1 MAKYLDE
8 NGLLYYNQKLD
19 TKFNGKVDKDGN
31 KVLSDVNFTSAYE
44 TKLKGLE
51 NYTLPTA
58 SAETLGGIK
67 VGAGLT
73 ISEQG
78 TLSATGGGTAD
89 SVAWENVQDKP
100 TTIAG
105 YGITDAKI
113 SGQVVTLGSNSV
125 TVPTNNNQLTN
136 GAGYQTENEVETIV
150 TGYGYQTATQVQ
162 SIVTSYG
169 YQTASQVQ
177 SAIADAVGDITGF
190 DFQIVEELPGTGQ
203 KGVIYLISN
212 SGTGQNIYDEY
223 IWTGTAFEKI
233 GTTDVD
239 LSNYWSK
246 TDLVAITNGEIDTI
260 VGA

>member
-8 NGLLYYNQKLD
+8 NGLLYYNQKLN
-19 TKFNGKVDKDGN
+19 TKFEGKVDKDGN
-31 KVLSDVNFTSAYE
+31 KVLSDVNFTGAYE

-67 VGAGLT
+67 VGAGLQ

-89 SVAWENVQDKP
+89 SVDWENVQDKP

-105 YGITDAKI
+105 YGITDASI
-113 SGQVVTLGSNSV
+113 SNKTITLGSNSV
-125 TVPTNNNQLTN
+125 TVPTNNNELTN
-136 GAGYQTENEVETIV
+136 GAGYQT
-150 TGYGYQTATQVQ
+150 
-162 SIVTSYG
+162 
-169 YQTASQVQ
+169 ASEVQ
-177 SAIADAVGDITGF
+177 SAITEAIGDITGF
-190 DFQIVEELPGTGQ
+190 EFQIVEELPGTGEN
-203 KGVIYLISN
+203 GVIYLISN

-223 IWTGTAFEKI
+223 IWTGTGYEKI

-246 TDLVAITNGEIDTI
+246 TDLVAIQNSEIDTI

>member
-8 NGLLYYNQKLD
+8 NGLLYYNQKLN
-19 TKFNGKVDKDGN
+19 TKFEGKVDKDGN

-44 TKLKGLE
+44 SKLNSLE

-89 SVAWENVQDKP
+89 SVDWENVQDKP

-105 YGITDAKI
+105 YGITDASIFNKTI
-113 SGQVVTLGSNSV
+113 TLGSNSV
-125 TVPTNNNQLTN
+125 TVPTNNNELTN
-136 GAGYQTENEVETIV
+136 GAGYQT
-150 TGYGYQTATQVQ
+150 
-162 SIVTSYG
+162 
-169 YQTASQVQ
+169 ASEVQ
-177 SAIADAVGDITGF
+177 SAITEAIGDITGF
-190 DFQIVEELPGTGQ
+190 EFQIVEELPGTGEN
-203 KGVIYLISN
+203 GVIYLISN

-223 IWTGTAFEKI
+223 IWTGTGYEKI

-246 TDLVAITNGEIDTI
+246 TDLVAIQNSEIDTI

>member
-8 NGLLYYNQKLD
+8 NGLLYYNQKLN
-19 TKFNGKVDKDGN
+19 TKFEGKVDKDGN

-67 VGAGLT
+67 VGAGLQ

-89 SVAWENVQDKP
+89 SVDWKNVQDKP

-105 YGITDAKI
+105 YGITDASI
-113 SGQVVTLGSNSV
+113 SNKTITLGSNSV
-125 TVPTNNNQLTN
+125 TVPTNNNELTN
-136 GAGYQTENEVETIV
+136 GA
-150 TGYGYQTATQVQ
+150 
-162 SIVTSYG
+162 G

-177 SAIADAVGDITGF
+177 SAISDAVGDITGF
-190 DFQIVEELPGTGQ
+190 EFQIVDSLPSTGEN
-203 KGVIYLISN
+203 GVIYLISN

-223 IWTGTAFEKI
+223 IWTGSAYEKI

-246 TDLVAITNGEIDTI
+246 TDLTAITNQEIDTI

>member
-8 NGLLYYNQKLD
+8 NGLLYYNQKLNA
-19 TKFNGKVDKDGN
+19 KFDNKVDKDGN

-44 TKLKGLE
+44 SKLNSLK
-51 NYTLPTA
+51 NYTLPIA

-113 SGQVVTLGSNSV
+113 NNKTITLGANTV
-125 TVPTNNNQLTN
+125 TVPTNNNELTN
-136 GAGYQTENEVETIV
+136 GAGYQTASDVE
-150 TGYGYQTATQVQ
+150 
-162 SIVTSYG
+162 
-169 YQTASQVQ
+169 
-177 SAIADAVGDITGF
+177 SAINEAIGDITGF
-190 DFQIVEELPGTGQ
+190 EFQIVEELPGTGE

-246 TDLVAITNGEIDTI
+246 TDLVAIQNNEIDTI

>member
-8 NGLLYYNQKLD
+8 NGLLYYNQKLN
-19 TKFNGKVDKDGN
+19 TKFEGKVDKDGN

-113 SGQVVTLGSNSV
+113 NNKTITLGANTV
-125 TVPTNNNQLTN
+125 TVPTDNNQLTN
-136 GAGYQTENEVETIV
+136 GA
-150 TGYGYQTATQVQ
+150 
-162 SIVTSYG
+162 G

-190 DFQIVEELPGTGQ
+190 DFQIVEELPGTGEN
-203 KGVIYLISN
+203 GVIYLISN

-223 IWTGTAFEKI
+223 IWTGTDYEKI

-246 TDLVAITNGEIDTI
+246 TDLVAIQNSDIDTI
-260 VGA
+260 MGG

>member
-8 NGLLYYNQKLD
+8 NGLLYYNQKLN
-19 TKFNGKVDKDGN
+19 TKFDGKVDKDGS
-31 KVLSDVNFTSAYE
+31 KVLSDVNFTTAYE
-44 TKLKGLE
+44 SKLNSLK
-51 NYTLPTA
+51 NYVLPTA

-73 ISEQG
+73 ISGEG

-105 YGITDAKI
+105 YGITDASI
-113 SGQVVTLGSNSV
+113 SGQKVTLGSNSV
-125 TVPTNNNQLTN
+125 TVPTNNNQLAN
-136 GAGYQTENEVETIV
+136 GAGYQTA
-150 TGYGYQTATQVQ
+150 GQVL
-162 SIVTSYG
+162 
-169 YQTASQVQ
+169 

-246 TDLVAITNGEIDTI
+246 TELVAIQNSEIDTI
-260 VGA
+260 MGV